1 MFSNSGPP
9 DRNENRTG
17 RSLSST
23 TEHTTSPATNHLM
36 IAWYYDAN
44 RAIEPDLLARTER
57 SAQQT
62 PARWREGYQPWRRLW
77 RLMVYSLVTTS
88 SFLAAAPFFSAISSP
103 PLCSEGRRF
112 GLGVFRSGG
121 ARRKP
126 YQRRGRLLYER
137 RAEWWAPRCALVLV
151 HGLWGGVQA
160 G

>member
-9 DRNENRTG
+9 DRNENRIG
-17 RSLSST
+17 RSLSSKT
-23 TEHTTSPATNHLM
+23 QHTTSPATKHLM
-36 IAWYYDAN
+36 MPKYYDAN

-103 PLCSEGRRF
+103 PLCSARGRF
-112 GLGVFRSGG
+112 GFRSGG

-137 RAEWWAPRCALVLV
+137 RAE
-151 HGLWGGVQA
+151 
-160 G
+160 